1 MTDGAGGVRMSNLSR
16 AVGWLRL
23 GGKPFPCYEV
33 DTWVG
38 DKLHPRKSPRTKRG
52 FYDGFDNEN
61 DVITYWTENPEHLVG
76 IWCGPEIVVLDIDK
90 KLKFDSVTG
99 EEIAVDGQFHL
110 DENDVEVPDTF
121 SVVTSGG
128 GEHRF
133 YRNPG
138 VANLGGDV
146 DIVLSNGVILEGVD
160 RRAGSSYFIAWS
172 DEVPDGL
179 DDLAVAPDWLLVA
192 SKSAELSEYG
202 KDERLWFGECPEG
215 PPDYR
220 VMSVIS
226 RIPADDFNHNT
237 MRNLQYELVRLA
249 TEGHPGVPEA
259 LYLLREAWLREPWNK
274 PEWVNDWNATLAGA
288 IRKYGAFQSTE
299 LLNGGDSDESFERD
313 VEKEL
318 HRKKV
323 QMEAELR
330 LLASEFEGSKLMTL
344 EQMQDLKQD
353 YLVESLIPVKKGVTA
368 LVAKRNIGKT
378 FAYLSMVLCMV
389 FGMPWMGKKTVK
401 TNILIVL
408 GEGSN
413 GFYDRIVAWC
423 AHNERPLEEVAECLY
438 FIDGANLSN
447 PISLKRIKESIQAHN
462 IGLCILDTWAATS
475 GVVDEDKAAVTSM
488 ALNRLQEAVGDAS
501 VLIVHHPNKSTE
513 NSSKPSA
520 RGSTALEG
528 RADVVMT
535 ITEDKKYKSRSGLM
549 KNWIQVSTSHEH
561 GGKNRG
567 APVGTIRGAYLEPTE
582 EGAVWLFDES
592 SLISEGTAV
601 VRQYLKGPMT
611 IAQFALL
618 INKSESA
625 ARRYLKQAVAEGV
638 ATEDKPARA
647 NEPSTYRLSW
657 PELMAF

>member
-1 MTDGAGGVRMSNLSR
+1 
-16 AVGWLRL
+16 
-23 GGKPFPCYEV
+23 V

-38 DKLHPRKSPRTKRG
+38 DKLHPRKSPRTRRG
-52 FYDGFDNEN
+52 FYDAFDNEG
-61 DVITYWTENPEHLVG
+61 DVIAYWTENPEHLVG
-76 IWCGPEIVVLDIDK
+76 IWCGQEIVVLDIDK
-90 KLKFDSVTG
+90 KFKFDSVTG
-99 EEIAVDGQFHL
+99 EEVAVDGQFQL
-110 DENDVEVPDTF
+110 DENNVEVPDTF

-160 RRAGSSYFIAWS
+160 RRAGNSYFIAWS
-172 DEVPDGL
+172 DELPDSL

-202 KDERLWFGECPEG
+202 KDERLWFGECPQG
-215 PPDYR
+215 GPDYR
-220 VMSVIS
+220 VLSVIN
-226 RIPADDFNHNT
+226 RIPASDFNHNT

-274 PEWVNDWNATLAGA
+274 PEWVNDWNASLAGG
-288 IRKYGAFQSTE
+288 IRKYGGFQPIES
-299 LLNGGDSDESFERD
+299 LDGGDSDDKFELD

-318 HRKKV
+318 YRKKV

-330 LLASEFEGSKLMTL
+330 LLSSEFGGSKLLTL
-344 EQMQDLKQD
+344 EQMQTLKQD
-353 YLVESLIPVKKGVTA
+353 YLVESLIPLKKGVTA

-389 FGMPWMGKKTVK
+389 FGMPWMSKRTVK
-401 TNILIVL
+401 TNVLIVL

-413 GFYDRIVAWC
+413 GFYDRIVSWC
-423 AHNERPLEEVAECLY
+423 VHNGQPLEEVAECVF

-447 PISLKRIKESIQAHN
+447 PISLKRIKEAIEAHN
-462 IGLCILDTWAATS
+462 VGLCILDTWAATS

-488 ALNRLQEAVGDAS
+488 ALNRLQEAVGEAS

-535 ITEDKKYKSRSGLM
+535 ITEDKKYKSRSGSV

-567 APVGTIRGAYLEPTE
+567 APVETIRGGYLESAD
-582 EGAVWLFDES
+582 GSAVWLFDES
-592 SLISEGTAV
+592 SLISEGTSI
-601 VRQYLKGPMT
+601 VRQHLKGSMT
-611 IAQFALL
+611 TAEFASL
-618 INKSESA
+618 INKSEST
-625 ARRYLKQAVAEGV
+625 ARRYLRDAVADGV
-638 ATEDKPARA
+638 ATEDKPLQA
-647 NEPSTYRLSW
+647 NQPGKFRLSW
-657 PELMAF
+657 AEILPGGSET

>member
-1 MTDGAGGVRMSNLSR
+1 MSNLDR
-16 AVGWLRL
+16 ALRWLPL

-38 DKLHPRKSPRTKRG
+38 DKLHPRKSPRTRRG
-52 FYDGFDNEN
+52 FYDAFDNEG
-61 DVITYWTENPEHLVG
+61 DVIAYWTENPEHLVG
-76 IWCGPEIVVLDIDK
+76 IWCGQEIVVLDIDK
-90 KLKFDSVTG
+90 KFKFDSVTG
-99 EEIAVDGQFHL
+99 EEVAVDGQFQL
-110 DENDVEVPDTF
+110 DENNVEVPDTF

-160 RRAGSSYFIAWS
+160 RRAGNSYFIAWS
-172 DEVPDGL
+172 DELPDSL

-202 KDERLWFGECPEG
+202 KDERLWFGECPQG
-215 PPDYR
+215 GPDYR
-220 VMSVIS
+220 VLSVIN
-226 RIPADDFNHNT
+226 RIPASDFNHNT

-274 PEWVNDWNATLAGA
+274 PEWVNDWNASLAGG
-288 IRKYGAFQSTE
+288 IRKYGGFQPIES
-299 LLNGGDSDESFERD
+299 LDGGDSDDKFELD

-318 HRKKV
+318 YRKKV

-330 LLASEFEGSKLMTL
+330 LLSSEFGGSKLLTL
-344 EQMQDLKQD
+344 EQMQTLKQD
-353 YLVESLIPVKKGVTA
+353 YLVESLIPLKKGVTA

-389 FGMPWMGKKTVK
+389 FGMPWMSKRTVK
-401 TNILIVL
+401 TNVLIVL

-413 GFYDRIVAWC
+413 GFYDRIVSWC
-423 AHNERPLEEVAECLY
+423 VHNGQPLEEVAECVF

-447 PISLKRIKESIQAHN
+447 PISLKRIKEAIEAHN
-462 IGLCILDTWAATS
+462 VGLCILDTWAATS

-488 ALNRLQEAVGDAS
+488 ALNRLQEAVGEAS

-535 ITEDKKYKSRSGLM
+535 ITEDKKYKSRSGSV

-567 APVGTIRGAYLEPTE
+567 APVETIRGGYLESAD
-582 EGAVWLFDES
+582 GSAVWLFDES
-592 SLISEGTAV
+592 SLISEGTSI
-601 VRQYLKGPMT
+601 VRQHLKGSMT
-611 IAQFALL
+611 TAEFASL
-618 INKSESA
+618 INKSEST
-625 ARRYLKQAVAEGV
+625 ARRYLRDAVADGV
-638 ATEDKPARA
+638 ATEDKPLQA
-647 NEPSTYRLSW
+647 NQPGKFRLSW
-657 PELMAF
+657 AEILPGGSET